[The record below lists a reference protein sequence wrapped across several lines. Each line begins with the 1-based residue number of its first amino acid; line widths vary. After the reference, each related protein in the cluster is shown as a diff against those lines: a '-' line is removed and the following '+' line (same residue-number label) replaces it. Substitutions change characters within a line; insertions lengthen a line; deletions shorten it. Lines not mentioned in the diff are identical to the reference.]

1 MTGRSKVDDLYAELG
16 ELDRDIL
23 GQVERRARVVREIL
37 KQRGDALR
45 AAPVLDARR
54 LKALEESVSA
64 PLDASSVRA
73 LFETLDVA
81 CRMFEVA
88 PRVAC
93 TGGEGGFGQ
102 LAGIRHFGTG
112 AEFVRADTP
121 EKALEEISRGR
132 ADFAI
137 LPYESLKEG
146 LVFSTILAIAA
157 ADLRLVGE
165 REIVQSLDLINRT
178 GNPGDV
184 ETVHVAPLH
193 HALSDTFLNTNFSKA
208 TVLDVRSAHM
218 AAELAVDHHGAAAIV
233 PHGLSLRKEL
243 VTVKANIADEGEAR
257 VRYGIVAR
265 LPMPRTGND
274 ATALLFSVHDKPGA
288 LHDVLEN
295 FKERACNLRR
305 IQSRA
310 VPGEGWEYVF
320 YVEVGGHVTDRPLV
334 AALEGVKKKARMMKI
349 VGSFPLDLET
359 PPPSAETR

>member
-1 MTGRSKVDDLYAELG
+1 MTVRSKVDDLYAELG

-23 GQVERRARVVREIL
+23 SSVERRARIVRDLL

-54 LKALEESVSA
+54 LRALEETVA
-64 PLDASSVRA
+64 PPLDVASIRS
-73 LFETLDVA
+73 LFEALDVA
-81 CRMFEVA
+81 CRVFEIA

-102 LAGIRHFGTG
+102 LAAGRHFGSTI
-112 AEFVRADTP
+112 EFVRADGP

-165 REIVQSLDLINRT
+165 REIIQSLDLVNKT
-178 GNPGDV
+178 GNAGDI
-184 ETVHVAPLH
+184 ETIHIAPAH
-193 HALSDTFLNTNFSKA
+193 HALCEGYVNANFPKA

-218 AAELAVDHHGAAAIV
+218 ALELAVDHHGAGAIV
-233 PHGLSLRKEL
+233 PHGLAMRKEL
-243 VTVKANIADEGEAR
+243 AVVKTNVADDGEAR

-295 FKERACNLRR
+295 FKERSCNLRR

-359 PPPSAETR
+359 PPPSSETR